1 LLSQG
6 AAVRVEQIQLI
17 LRRGAAVRVGY
28 YLEQLPLLLQQVKL
42 IRLRLVLA
50 VLGKRVLIP
59 QVEVEQL
66 LLFQEQI

>member
-1 LLSQG
+1 LLSQV
-6 AAVRVEQIQLI
+6 AAARVEQIQLI

-42 IRLRLVLA
+42 IRLRLALA

-59 QVEVEQL
+59 QVEVVVHL
-66 LLFQEQI
+66 PFLGQI

>member
-28 YLEQLPLLLQQVKL
+28 YLEQLPLLLPQVKL
-42 IRLRLVLA
+42 IRLRLALA